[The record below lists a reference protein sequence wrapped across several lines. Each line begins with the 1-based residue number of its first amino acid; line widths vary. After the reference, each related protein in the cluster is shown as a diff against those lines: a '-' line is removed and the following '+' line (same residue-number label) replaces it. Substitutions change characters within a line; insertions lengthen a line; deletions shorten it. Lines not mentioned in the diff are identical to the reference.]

1 MQLAG
6 RMEREGWRQDTAVNL
21 VVILFVIN
29 AIGGVVAP
37 SIYCSYRTRLVEENE
52 HALIPNGKHF
62 ATTSAV
68 HPWPREGGEVMN
80 ISRAV
85 RACCGILAVG
95 VCGFGVVRAQKKAHV
110 DRPII
115 EARAEDVSKIEGIV
129 TASYETISGG
139 VGVPRQWGRDRTLFD
154 PNSRSVAVGVNPKTK
169 AVTTH
174 GSTEQ
179 EFADESDASL
189 VKDGFTERELKHVIK
204 RFGNVATV
212 LSSYEG
218 TVASGKVITRGVN
231 IFQLYFDGK
240 RWWILSMVWDEE
252 RPDNPIPAELQ

>member
-1 MQLAG
+1 MK
-6 RMEREGWRQDTAVNL
+6 
-21 VVILFVIN
+21 IS
-29 AIGGVVAP
+29 GVVRAG
-37 SIYCSYRTRLVEENE
+37 CGVLVMG
-52 HALIPNGKHF
+52 A
-62 ATTSAV
+62 
-68 HPWPREGGEVMN
+68 
-80 ISRAV
+80 
-85 RACCGILAVG
+85 
-95 VCGFGVVRAQKKAHV
+95 CGFGVVRAQKKVHV

-115 EARAEDVSKIEGIV
+115 EARAEDVSTIEGIV

-154 PNSRSVAVGVNPKTK
+154 PNSRSVAIHVDAKTGAIK
-169 AVTTH
+169 RE
-174 GSTEQ
+174 SMTEQ
-179 EFADESDASL
+179 DFADRSDASL

-218 TVASGKVITRGVN
+218 SASGKVLERGVN

-252 RPDNPIPAELQ
+252 RPDNPIPKELL

>member
-1 MQLAG
+1 
-6 RMEREGWRQDTAVNL
+6 
-21 VVILFVIN
+21 
-29 AIGGVVAP
+29 
-37 SIYCSYRTRLVEENE
+37 
-52 HALIPNGKHF
+52 
-62 ATTSAV
+62 
-68 HPWPREGGEVMN
+68 MN
-80 ISRAV
+80 IVRAV
-85 RACCGILAVG
+85 RVSCGVLAVG
-95 VCGFGVVRAQKKAHV
+95 VCGFGVVWAQKKVHV

-115 EARAEDVSKIEGIV
+115 EARAEDVGTIEGIV

-139 VGVPRQWGRDRTLFD
+139 AGVPRQWGRDRTLFD
-154 PNSRSVAVGVNPKTK
+154 PNSRSVAIHVDAKTGAIK
-169 AVTTH
+169 TE
-174 GSTEQ
+174 SMTEQ
-179 EFADESDASL
+179 DFADRSDASL

-218 TVASGKVITRGVN
+218 STSGKVIERGVN

>member
-1 MQLAG
+1 MKI
-6 RMEREGWRQDTAVNL
+6 RSMV
-21 VVILFVIN
+21 
-29 AIGGVVAP
+29 
-37 SIYCSYRTRLVEENE
+37 RL
-52 HALIPNGKHF
+52 GF
-62 ATTSAV
+62 
-68 HPWPREGGEVMN
+68 
-80 ISRAV
+80 
-85 RACCGILAVG
+85 GILAVG
-95 VCGFGVVRAQKKAHV
+95 ACGFGVVRAQKKVHV

-115 EARAEDVSKIEGIV
+115 EARAEDVSTIEGIV
-129 TASYETISGG
+129 TASYETISAG

-154 PNSRSVAVGVNPKTK
+154 PNSRSVAVSVNEKTG
-169 AVTTH
+169 AVTAR

-204 RFGNVATV
+204 RFGNVATA

-218 TVASGKVITRGVN
+218 TVASGKVVTRGVN

-252 RPDNPIPAELQ
+252 RPGNPIPKELL